1 MEFYILF
8 ASFEILLMVILYSLL
23 SYLLFKM
30 QIRIEEKI
38 DLVAKDVKNLA
49 NELEQERLRSNFF
62 NDAKSRLRDEL
73 HTRRN
78 FKD

>member
-30 QIRIEEKI
+30 QIRIEKKI

-62 NDAKSRLRDEL
+62 NDVKSKLRDEL

-78 FKD
+78 IKD